1 MKKVFSLFIVIIIL
15 FNFSLFSYANTPTI
29 TAKSAILIDA
39 DSGEILFEKNANTK
53 MYPAST
59 TKMLTGILAIEN
71 GNLNEKITVDDRSP
85 YEIRG
90 THIALNPGEILPFN
104 DILHGLL
111 IESAN
116 DCAQVLAKHISGSIE
131 SFSKLMNDKAKEIG
145 AINTNFTNPHGLHD
159 SEHTTTAYD
168 LALIARY
175 AMQNETFREIVQTKR
190 YIIEPTNKQPEKRYL
205 SNGNKLLYATG
216 SGNKIRVD
224 GNTVDIKYE
233 GANGVKTGY
242 TPEAM
247 NCLVSSVTKGNKTL
261 IAVVLKSAKTD
272 IWIDSHELFN
282 YGFNYFSTKQVAF
295 KNEFIQNISV
305 ENGNIPFVTG
315 ILDKDVLVNVSKS
328 RENNINKN
336 VLITEKIKAPVSIG
350 QVLGKIEWTIDDEVV
365 AVSNIVAASESN
377 IIPVKQVLNNVNNKF
392 PIIYI
397 FIIFISLLIILRI
410 YIMLLKKKRKKKR
423 RQYYR

>member
-29 TAKSAILIDA
+29 TAESAILIDA

-71 GNLNEKITVDDRSP
+71 GNLNKKITVDDKSP

-90 THIALNPGEILPFN
+90 THIALNPGEVLPFN

-224 GNTVDIKYE
+224 GNTVNIKYE

-242 TPEAM
+242 TPQAM

-261 IAVVLKSAKTD
+261 IAVVLKSAKTAV
-272 IWIDSHELFN
+272 WIDSHELFN

-315 ILDKDVLVNVSKS
+315 ILDKDILVNVSKS
-328 RENNINKN
+328 AENNINKN
-336 VLITEKIKAPVSIG
+336 VIITEKIKAPVAIG

-365 AVSNIVAASESN
+365 AVSNIVAASESD
-377 IIPVKQVLNNVNNKF
+377 IIPVKQVLDNVNNKF
-392 PIIYI
+392 PIKYI
-397 FIIFISLLIILRI
+397 FIIFISLLIIIRI
-410 YIMLLKKKRKKKR
+410 YIMILRKKRKKKR